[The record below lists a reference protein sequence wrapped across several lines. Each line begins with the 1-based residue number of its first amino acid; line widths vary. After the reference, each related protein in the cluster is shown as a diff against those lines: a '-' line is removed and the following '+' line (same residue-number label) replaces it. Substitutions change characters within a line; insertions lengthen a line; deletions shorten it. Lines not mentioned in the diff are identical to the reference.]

1 VESFYR
7 ALTSDKDL
15 GGLVIH
21 VGADRNNSV
30 NEIIEAVEESWGRT
44 VERNYVDMR
53 PGEHHVEIT
62 LNPKLLKEYLDYELQ
77 WDLHKGLK
85 ETIKYYERMYSEL
98 Y

>member
-1 VESFYR
+1 MN
-7 ALTSDKDL
+7 
-15 GGLVIH
+15 H

-62 LNPKLLKEYLDYELQ
+62 LNPKLLKEQLDYELQ
-77 WDLHKGLK
+77 WDLDKGLK